1 MKSRDRQ
8 KAPLSNIFATGD
20 AIHSVGPGT
29 AVSECARMMSGER
42 IGALVVLEG
51 GQLKGIF
58 TERDALNRV
67 LAAGLDPRV
76 TKVSDVMTRDPFC
89 MTPTQTVGDAMGVIT
104 RRRFRHLPIIENGS
118 LLAVISSGDLTRWML
133 GDQVGEVQELVGLA
147 ARS

>member
-1 MKSRDRQ
+1 
-8 KAPLSNIFATGD
+8 
-20 AIHSVGPGT
+20 
-29 AVSECARMMSGER
+29 
-42 IGALVVLEG
+42 
-51 GQLKGIF
+51 
-58 TERDALNRV
+58 
-67 LAAGLDPRV
+67 
-76 TKVSDVMTRDPFC
+76 